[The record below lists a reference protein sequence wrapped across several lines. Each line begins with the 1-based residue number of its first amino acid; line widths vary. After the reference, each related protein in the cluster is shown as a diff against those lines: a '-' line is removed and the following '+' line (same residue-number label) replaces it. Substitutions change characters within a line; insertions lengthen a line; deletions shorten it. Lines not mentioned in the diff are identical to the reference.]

1 MSRKVSH
8 SSLLVGCFFDRR
20 KNTAQ
25 VFVNGALSEE
35 VSLRKIGL
43 KFDVEAA
50 NPCVCLAQQGD
61 VVRIEFARFVPDV
74 AAVTKLA
81 QLLGELGGCFGP
93 SPGLL

>member
-1 MSRKVSH
+1 MAFSAGSKALPP
-8 SSLLVGCFFDRR
+8 SSQAWTEGTVVGCFFDRR

-81 QLLGELGGCFGP
+81 QLLQ
-93 SPGLL
+93 